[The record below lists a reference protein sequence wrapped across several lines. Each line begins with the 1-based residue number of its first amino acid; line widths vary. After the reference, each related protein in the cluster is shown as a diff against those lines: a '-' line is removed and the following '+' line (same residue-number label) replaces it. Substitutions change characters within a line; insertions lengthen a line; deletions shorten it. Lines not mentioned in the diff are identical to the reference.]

1 MYRQEKKL
9 QRSKSTNDLTP
20 EQIYDIVMGKD
31 KGGIQ
36 GYVCPKKYYDY
47 HAVMIIMQLCG

>member
-1 MYRQEKKL
+1 MNQPPRKL
-9 QRSKSTNDLTP
+9 VKSNSAAELTP

-36 GYVCPKKYYDY
+36 GRSALHSEEV
-47 HAVMIIMQLCG
+47 G

>member
-1 MYRQEKKL
+1 MKKSSKKL
-9 QRSKSTNDLTP
+9 VKSSSAYDLTP

-36 GYVCPKKYYDY
+36 GYKCKIHKS
-47 HAVMIIMQLCG
+47 